1 MEKSYEHLK
10 SLKEKN
16 GAAEFEAEIPEA
28 ALEAHMRTEL
38 ARTGRD
44 LSVPGFRKG
53 KVPEHMLREYVDERE
68 LLEAAAD
75 KALNDAV
82 REIIKDEALSI
93 LGRPELT
100 ITEVAPKKPVR
111 FKMRVALFPAIALPD
126 YKTIS
131 ATIVG
136 RRTAAAATDTN
147 MDAKAKANT
156 GADEKE
162 LLAAKEAEREEI
174 MNEIVK
180 RAKVR
185 VPELLIDQEWRAFV
199 EARDADL
206 ARAGLPLEEYLK
218 QIKKDE
224 KSLEKDERALIEKQN
239 AGTYHR
245 QRTRNPR
252 EPRVSRAALFGPR
265 PRVAPPDRGG
275 RHPAGKSV
283 RHAWRRDRSKIGA
296 KGR

>member
-224 KSLEKDERALIEKQN
+224 KSLEKDERALIEKQI
-239 AGTYHR
+239 
-245 QRTRNPR
+245 
-252 EPRVSRAALFGPR
+252 V
-265 PRVAPPDRGG
+265 
-275 RHPAGKSV
+275 
-283 RHAWRRDRSKIGA
+283 
-296 KGR
+296 